1 MLFSLQSL
9 TGDPPGTPCESKH
22 AAAAR
27 AIGMSDVDVRACL
40 AHPHALGTIMHTS
53 AAEAMRCGAAGVA
66 HDVSL
71 YSEPDAFGFET
82 SALPGEKLVV
92 YHGTEDYNVPF
103 SHGQYWHDH
112 AAGSRLFVAKG
123 EGHMSG
129 LTSDAVRPALREF
142 LR

>member
-82 SALPGEKLVV
+82 SALPVARSSSSTMAPK
-92 YHGTEDYNVPF
+92 TTTCPF
-103 SHGQYWHDH
+103 RTASTGMTTLPARDSLWP
-112 AAGSRLFVAKG
+112 KG
-123 EGHMSG
+123 RA
-129 LTSDAVRPALREF
+129 T
-142 LR
+142 